1 MVKNIRKG
9 ELSDALGL
17 GYSETSP
24 PPPPSPTL
32 QKIRWIQPRGKAGLL
47 GMEISVNNSSVSF
60 GADLVEA
67 IGGVGTQV
75 KFGTAQRNGRMM
87 ILLVPGSGYRISQSK
102 RGALRAGSPKLVS
115 ILREQGL
122 PYGRYKVIKAQGGF
136 IARPMI

>member
-1 MVKNIRKG
+1 MAKNIRRG
-9 ELSDALGL
+9 ELSDVLGL

-24 PPPPSPTL
+24 PPPPAL

-75 KFGTAQRNGRMM
+75 KFGTAQ
-87 ILLVPGSGYRISQSK
+87 
-102 RGALRAGSPKLVS
+102 
-115 ILREQGL
+115 
-122 PYGRYKVIKAQGGF
+122 
-136 IARPMI
+136 